1 MNIHFKD
8 IDDKNIKIV
17 KTLKV
22 KKEQENF
29 IETVTE
35 CLEESNLYKEWHPI
49 AIYNHD
55 DIVGFAMYGSFGP
68 NKHTWIDR
76 IIIDE
81 SHQGNGFG
89 KNALKKLI
97 DVVLKEYDV
106 DTIYLSIVEENTVA
120 HKLYT
125 NIGFEYMHE
134 KDPNNGELMFHY
146 RVNK

>member
-1 MNIHFKD
+1 MKIHFKD
-8 IDDKNIKIV
+8 IDDKNIEIV

-55 DIVGFAMYGSFGP
+55 YIVGFAMYGSFGP

-81 SHQGNGFG
+81 YHQGKGFG
-89 KNALKKLI
+89 KSALKKLI

-106 DTIYLSIVEENTVA
+106 DTIYLSVVEENTVA
-120 HKLYT
+120 HKLYID
-125 NIGFEYMHE
+125 IGFEYMYE
-134 KDPNNGELMFHY
+134 KDPNNGELMFNY
-146 RVNK
+146 KVNK